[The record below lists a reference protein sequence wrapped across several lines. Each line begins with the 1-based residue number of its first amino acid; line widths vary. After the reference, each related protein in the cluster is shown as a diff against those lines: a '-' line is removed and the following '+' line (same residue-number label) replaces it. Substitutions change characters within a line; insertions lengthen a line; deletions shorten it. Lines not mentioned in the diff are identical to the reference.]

1 MSSEKINEWVR
12 IIILMLITVVNLKD
26 LTILSGINEC
36 IIIVLF
42 TKLEIARSKIIH
54 LNNVIKII
62 VDIDNKYY
70 EEIIKKYDNNIK
82 QIFDDTK
89 KLLK

>member
-12 IIILMLITVVNLKD
+12 IIILGLITFVNLKD
-26 LTILSGINEC
+26 LTVLSGINEC

-62 VDIDNKYY
+62 IDIDNKYY
-70 EEIIKKYDNNIK
+70 EEIIKKYGNNAK
-82 QIFDDTK
+82 QIFDDAK
-89 KLLK
+89 KILK

>member
-54 LNNVIKII
+54 LNKVIKII
-62 VDIDNKYY
+62 VEIDNKYY
-70 EEIIKKYDNNIK
+70 EEIIKKYDNKVK